1 LCQFRDVVLDKGA
14 ACGVEQDRKAVW
26 VLERNELRFSGVE
39 LDVQDPVD
47 LNRLLCAGR
56 PIDALA
62 KLRGQN

>member
-1 LCQFRDVVLDKGA
+1 
-14 ACGVEQDRKAVW
+14 
-26 VLERNELRFSGVE
+26 LERNELRFPGVE